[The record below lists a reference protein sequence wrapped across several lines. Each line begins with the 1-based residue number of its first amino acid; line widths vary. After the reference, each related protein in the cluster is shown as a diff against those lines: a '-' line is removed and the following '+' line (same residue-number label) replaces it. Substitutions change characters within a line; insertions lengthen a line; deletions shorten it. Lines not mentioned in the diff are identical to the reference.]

1 MFFTFIW
8 GNKVD
13 KIKRNII
20 TNEYEKGG
28 LKMIHLSNFIDAL
41 KCTWIRRIMTHN
53 FDISLLNAIFKQD
66 ITKYLL
72 DFGNAYSDVFI
83 QNCYYHFWKDVII
96 AWKSNVNNLNFRSND
111 IILKPLWYNNDFK
124 IGNRIIFIK
133 QWYCKGVKVVGDI
146 LNKNRFLTRN
156 EFEHKYDIENVCI
169 LKYTGLCL
177 SVRKI
182 MGDQYNSNN
191 LSNMIYPYIPET
203 AKLLLKSKKGCKDF
217 YLNLR
222 YKDENQSMKQNGI
235 LI

>member
-1 MFFTFIW
+1 
-8 GNKVD
+8 
-13 KIKRNII
+13 
-20 TNEYEKGG
+20 
-28 LKMIHLSNFIDAL
+28 
-41 KCTWIRRIMTHN
+41 MTHN

-72 DFGNAYSDVFI
+72 DFGNAYSDVLI
-83 QNCYYHFWKDVII
+83 QNCNNNFWKDVII

-111 IILKPLWYNNDFK
+111 IIHKPLWYNNDFK

-169 LKYTGLCL
+169 LLYTGLCL

-182 MGDQYNSNN
+182 MGYQHNSNN

-203 AKLLLKSKKGCKDF
+203 AKLLLK
-217 YLNLR
+217 
-222 YKDENQSMKQNGI
+222 
-235 LI
+235 